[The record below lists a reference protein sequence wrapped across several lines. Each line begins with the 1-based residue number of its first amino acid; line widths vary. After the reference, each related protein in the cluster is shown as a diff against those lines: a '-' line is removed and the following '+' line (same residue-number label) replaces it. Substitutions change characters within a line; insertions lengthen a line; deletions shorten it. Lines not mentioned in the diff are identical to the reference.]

1 MLTSEYVARFC
12 SCGKLPLW
20 PPSCS
25 RMIESEVF
33 MTTLQ
38 RCLEF
43 LDHNQIRYAHTG
55 HRVAYTALEVAAAE
69 HLPAAKLAKTVVFFD
84 DRLGYGMAVL
94 AADRMVDL
102 DELRGV
108 TGSHNIRLATETE
121 IGRLFRDSEL
131 GAMPPIGNLF
141 DLPVYVDQGLA
152 HNAAMAF
159 SAGTHRDVIHMT
171 FADFRRAVQPKIVTF
186 ARKASGVN

>member
-1 MLTSEYVARFC
+1 
-12 SCGKLPLW
+12 
-20 PPSCS
+20 
-25 RMIESEVF
+25 MIESEVF